1 MPLEDLT
8 RSQSYSV
15 MSAMSLA
22 TMTYEFF
29 GGIVLVTCGVIETE
43 VDAWGVEVETVVFLG
58 LEILVFLGDS

>member
-8 RSQSYSV
+8 RSQSCSV

-29 GGIVLVTCGVIETE
+29 GGIVLVTRGVIETE
-43 VDAWGVEVETVVFLG
+43 VDA
-58 LEILVFLGDS
+58 